1 MFCHWISRIPW
12 TPSNVLYTGQAAIFY
27 RLPEDATSFF
37 KINFDPNVPKYQKY
51 VNPKI
56 LRHMASYLHFNK
68 RNYGLQTEEICTDD
82 VGRTWTKAI
91 KTECRQIYTKQLKEQ
106 QRFQRVFGRKKILA
120 LFKFVLFFFL
130 NSTQII
136 RVLTNTFN
144 IFTCIFGKLI

>member
-1 MFCHWISRIPW
+1 
-12 TPSNVLYTGQAAIFY
+12 
-27 RLPEDATSFF
+27 
-37 KINFDPNVPKYQKY
+37 
-51 VNPKI
+51 
-56 LRHMASYLHFNK
+56 MAS
-68 RNYGLQTEEICTDD
+68 RQEICTDD